1 MGIALFIILL
11 LGIITA
17 IVFTMT
23 VIGIIFHLRSAFKE
37 KMIQNK
43 Q

>member
-23 VIGIIFHLRSAFKE
+23 VIGIILHLRTAFKE

>member
-11 LGIITA
+11 LGLITM

-23 VIGIIFHLRSAFKE
+23 VIGIILHLRTAFKE
-37 KMIQNK
+37 KMILK
-43 Q
+43 E